1 MHPRVFS
8 NLDIYINALHTIQNL
23 RRHPEA
29 LAFDLAL
36 PQKICWIISIEIGP
50 AEHQIEWGCLS
61 SKLESSKDV
70 VKDVSRD
77 WFNLGDIFTFFP
89 TNSIWIMVISFE
101 TFALKTSLM
110 IDTNTILTSIIQTFI
125 CVYIGKEQNR

>member
-1 MHPRVFS
+1 MHPSLFS
-8 NLDIYINALHTIQNL
+8 TLDIYINALHTIKNL

-70 VKDVSRD
+70 VKDVGRD
-77 WFNLGDIFTFFP
+77 WFNLGDNFTFFP
-89 TNSIWIMVISFE
+89 INSIWIIS
-101 TFALKTSLM
+101 
-110 IDTNTILTSIIQTFI
+110 Q
-125 CVYIGKEQNR
+125 VYKQRYEQSNEKNLI